1 MGVQSLTTYVRKQ
14 NLGVYETHPNPQDTS
29 PIPLIVDGLAFAY
42 HIGLVDTFEGG
53 GYLRIKANVRRYVEY
68 WRVCGL
74 EPEFVWD
81 GPFDASKLPTVIHR
95 STQSL
100 QRSLKWMS
108 LPDYLRADYSNA
120 QKATRLPPL
129 THMAIS
135 AELEALGV
143 PSHCA
148 EEEADSPTA
157 ELGNRKNGFVL
168 SNDSDYFIYP
178 THCRGYVPLNS
189 VEYGPFNDPRL
200 EKVPPNTPPR
210 IRFRVFQPALIAR
223 SFSIPP
229 AFLPILAALIGN
241 DMHNY
246 AASFSQNRKFA
257 NYTGYIDPR
266 ELLRIAGILSMCA
279 GMPVETLAQIQDVVL
294 AVLPRL
300 LQQPVHDPHIIANIA
315 ASAYSYA
322 LRPLET
328 PLPTYPLHP
337 RPTDTPSQ
345 AKARAIYNAAYK
357 SSRLSS
363 FVLHVLKHGVVM
375 LQGMVEM
382 PEHQSPM
389 VSLARPIRLWIY
401 AIVHEMVGA
410 EQPTVI
416 EYSRSGL
423 ELYPTEVAVPK
434 LLDLAVTSG
443 WDAFPDILMRQPLV
457 EQDKLIRQMIVYA
470 ALRHPKRYIFGFDG
484 HGTVERYTILIL
496 SFSWILRMHRRPF
509 TKHEVNCAVL
519 VAALIRHEPSRLA
532 ALAPLAP
539 RPPVKAFI
547 QRSVELIST
556 LVTVNILF
564 QVLLLHPD
572 GVDDS
577 PCAPHELFDGK
588 AFHALLAMSE
598 SEFGATL
605 QASDETTQLA
615 FAKVVAACWGG
626 IAELEAQ
633 TFLTQQPLA
642 VR

>member
-1 MGVQSLTTYVRKQ
+1 MGVQSLTTYVRKK

-53 GYLRIKANVRRYVEY
+53 GYSKIKANVRKYVEY
-68 WRVCGL
+68 WRICGL
-74 EPEFVWD
+74 EPAFVWD

-100 QRSLKWMS
+100 QRSLKWMN
-108 LPDYLRADYSNA
+108 LPDYLRADYANA

-129 THMAIS
+129 THMSIS

-157 ELGNRKNGFVL
+157 ELANRKNGFVL

-178 THCRGYVPLNS
+178 TQCRGYVPLNT
-189 VEYGPFNDPRL
+189 VEYGPFNEPRL
-200 EKVPPNTPPR
+200 EKVPPNTPAR
-210 IRFRVFQPALIAR
+210 VRFRVFQPATIAR
-223 SFSIPP
+223 SFSVPP

-241 DMHNY
+241 DIHNY
-246 AASFSQNRKFA
+246 APSFSQNRKFA
-257 NYTGYIDPR
+257 NYTGYVDPR
-266 ELLRIAGILSMCA
+266 ELQRIAGILSMCS

-300 LQQPVHDPHIIANIA
+300 LQRPVHDPNIIANISM
-315 ASAYSYA
+315 SAYSYA
-322 LRPLET
+322 LRPLEA
-328 PLPTYPLHP
+328 PSPTYPLHP
-337 RPTDTPSQ
+337 RTTDTPDQ
-345 AKARAIYNAAYK
+345 AKARAVYDTAYK

-389 VSLARPIRLWIY
+389 ISLARPIRSWIY
-401 AIVHEMVGA
+401 AIVREMVGI
-410 EQPTVI
+410 ERPTVV
-416 EYSRSGL
+416 EYARVGF
-423 ELYPTEVAVPK
+423 ELYPSEVTVPS
-434 LLDLAVTSG
+434 LLDLAAASE
-443 WDAFPDILMRQPLV
+443 WNALPDLLRRRPLI
-457 EQDKLIRQMIVYA
+457 EQDKLIRKTIAYA
-470 ALRHPKRYIFGFDG
+470 ALRHSKGYLTGFDRYG
-484 HGTVERYTILIL
+484 MVDRYTLLIV
-496 SFSWILRMHRRPF
+496 SINWILRMHRRPF
-509 TKHEVNCAVL
+509 TEHEVNCAVL

-532 ALAPLAP
+532 TLASLAPQ
-539 RPPVKAFI
+539 PPLKPSI
-547 QRSVELIST
+547 QRSVELVST

-588 AFHALLAMSE
+588 AFHAVLAMSG
-598 SEFGATL
+598 SEFDETL
-605 QASDETTQLA
+605 KASDETAQLA
-615 FAKVVAACWGG
+615 FAKVVAACLLGRHRG
-626 IAELEAQ
+626 A
-633 TFLTQQPLA
+633 
-642 VR
+642 